1 MYVYYIA
8 RSRKWAVW
16 DEFYLVFQFSYNVHL
31 TYDGILTHTTVLFCW
46 VLVIGPAGVD
56 VTWLRI
62 NGSVWTSAW
71 LMMMCW
77 CVLSTAAS
85 EHSSRGGDVGVR
97 PPPPLPPPR
106 FPNSAVWQ
114 WETLNI
120 GNFTVAAPLPLP
132 LPLLP
137 FLSAPGLALEGHLTD
152 IICRRGKA
160 CVSYLRH
167 SIKRTSS
174 GDDWRHLS
182 TDRVSR
188 RTANQLSIIPQRH
201 HTTAVTVTKTIISC
215 RRSRVSSPYRWWA
228 TVAEPSPRIIIPKW
242 FSGHV

>member
-1 MYVYYIA
+1 
-8 RSRKWAVW
+8 
-16 DEFYLVFQFSYNVHL
+16 
-31 TYDGILTHTTVLFCW
+31 
-46 VLVIGPAGVD
+46 
-56 VTWLRI
+56 
-62 NGSVWTSAW
+62 
-71 LMMMCW
+71 MCW

-174 GDDWRHLS
+174 DDWHLS
-182 TDRVSR
+182 TNRVSR
-188 RTANQLSIIPQRH
+188 RTANKLSIIPQRH
-201 HTTAVTVTKTIISC
+201 TTVTATKTINSC
-215 RRSRVSSPYRWWA
+215 RRSGVFSPYRWWA
-228 TVAEPSPRIIIPKW
+228 AVATHHHSQWP
-242 FSGHV
+242 SGHIICNVYYRGAYYIIYMYIVPFLLDTRYRAY